1 MYYVSTRGWSGK
13 VTSAEA
19 IKRGLAPDGGLF
31 VPDTQV
37 RLEHEEIVSLSKM
50 DYKERAI
57 FILRRFL
64 DDYTDEEL
72 AECVNGAYGSGKFDG
87 AGVAPVVK
95 LSENAYMLELW
106 HGPTCAFK
114 DVALQILPRLLVKA
128 NKKDQRGLRDR
139 HSRRNFRGYR
149 KSGA

>member
-50 DYKERAI
+50 DYMERAVYTEA
-57 FILRRFL
+57 FL
-64 DDYTDEEL
+64 DDYTDAEL
-72 AECVNGAYGSGKFDG
+72 A
-87 AGVAPVVK
+87 
-95 LSENAYMLELW
+95 NA
-106 HGPTCAFK
+106 
-114 DVALQILPRLLVKA
+114 
-128 NKKDQRGLRDR
+128 
-139 HSRRNFRGYR
+139 
-149 KSGA
+149 